1 MSEPAPNTPEDP
13 RDLAAD
19 VPSVVAVVKDT
30 DKFAAFDAMLE
41 QAHFFDTLEAVR
53 AKAGKPKEAF
63 RIALKPN
70 FMMAILL
77 IFLFA
82 IYFDVLPATGYRPL
96 SEGIWANLRT
106 FILPSVTL
114 ALIESLALMRVLRSA
129 MIATLK

>member
-19 VPSVVAVVKDT
+19 VPSIVAAVKDA

-70 FMMAILL
+70 FMMAIRVEDPPVVYTDPTL
-77 IFLFA
+77 
-82 IYFDVLPATGYRPL
+82 VERWL
-96 SEGIWANLRT
+96 S
-106 FILPSVTL
+106 S
-114 ALIESLALMRVLRSA
+114 RSA
-129 MIATLK
+129 ASPI